1 MNNKGNVEY
10 LKSAGVDVD
19 HGLELLGDI
28 ETYNSIMEEFL
39 DAFDDRMKRIN
50 DYKNNGDLE
59 NYQIEVHSLKS
70 DSKYL
75 GFMNLADI
83 AYKHEMASKNND
95 SNTIN
100 NTYNDLLTEASKVIN
115 VVKAY
120 LGKNNSS
127 TSNNDLSNGNQNF
140 DSTGNSSKKII
151 LIADDS
157 SIIRSFVEEIFK
169 DEYDVVGAKTG
180 REVADIVA
188 KNLNNIAVLLLDLN
202 MPDING
208 FQVLQWFKQ
217 NDLFK
222 KIPVSVITGAS
233 DKTSID
239 KAFTYPIC
247 DVLNKP
253 FEKETVKDIVEKT
266 LNFNNNVNE
275 A

>member
-19 HGLELLGDI
+19 HGLELLGDM

-208 FQVLQWFKQ
+208 FQVLEWFKQ

>member
-208 FQVLQWFKQ
+208 FQVLEWFKQ